1 MVRSGRIWLQFH
13 QLGNIGDWDLDA
25 TRPFR
30 TVDRYICVC
39 LELGSELHCAGADTV
54 TIPLRLHES
63 RTDTCSGLRLHQ
75 TLSHRR
81 TPTRRVTRKREIMVV
96 MMTPTDT
103 NPHQVAESLG
113 ARRRA
118 GTGARIPRSTGR
130 RPRPGPRD
138 RASGA
143 VQDMDIGGGDDRRA
157 GLHARP
163 PASPRL
169 SPDHTRA
176 RLGVAL
182 RRPRF
187 RSLLCLV
194 VTCESGGYGHGLVSS
209 LSRWRVSVG
218 DRTVGVGRTD
228 GRTGRGKRNENS
240 LVTRSSRDALCCCL
254 FFFFERLSA
263 AADCGEFVRTGRTG
277 ANWAHDLRPEQ
288 PQLGLHFLG

>member
-1 MVRSGRIWLQFH
+1 LSACGLVDHSISFHHEECGVVRSGRIWLQFH

-194 VTCESGGYGHGLVSS
+194 VSRGDTVTDSCRRFRVGGFPWATARSA
-209 LSRWRVSVG
+209 WE
-218 DRTVGVGRTD
+218 GRTD
-228 GRTGRGKRNENS
+228 GRGGGNA
-240 LVTRSSRDALCCCL
+240 TRIPWSRDRHAM
-254 FFFFERLSA
+254 LSA
-263 AADCGEFVRTGRTG
+263 AAF
-277 ANWAHDLRPEQ
+277 
-288 PQLGLHFLG
+288 FF